1 MPIYDLCNH
10 TALKSFFIYSFIK
23 GFIFS
28 DERYAA
34 CAGRFC
40 A

>member
-10 TALKSFFIYSFIK
+10 TALKSFFYSFIK

-28 DERYAA
+28 DERYEA